1 MKSRELNNKLET
13 FTQILEFN
21 KKNRN
26 IRPKVCVKISWK
38 SWPKSWNNL
47 QRIW

>member
-1 MKSRELNNKLET
+1 MKSRELKNKLET

-26 IRPKVCVKISWK
+26 IGPKFGKKISSK
-38 SWPKSWNNL
+38 
-47 QRIW
+47 R